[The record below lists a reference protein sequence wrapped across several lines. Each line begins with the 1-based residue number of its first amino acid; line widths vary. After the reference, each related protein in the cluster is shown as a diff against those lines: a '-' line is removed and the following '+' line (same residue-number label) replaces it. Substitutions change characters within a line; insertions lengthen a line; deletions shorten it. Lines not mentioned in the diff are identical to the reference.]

1 MFADPAVVTINGA
14 PKSLTRVNQDQYSSE
29 YVLREA
35 LGDYRLNIRNSSRT
49 DKKTGKVTER
59 HNIELIHT
67 IYPVAPSTIGTV
79 RKAYLVIENQQGDTL
94 VDPMYEASGLCV
106 FLTASSSAN
115 ITKMLNFES

>member
-1 MFADPAVVTINGA
+1 MFADPAVVTINGVA
-14 PKSLTRVNQDQYSSE
+14 KSLTRVNQDQYSSE

-67 IYPVAPSTIGTV
+67 IYAVAPSTVGTV